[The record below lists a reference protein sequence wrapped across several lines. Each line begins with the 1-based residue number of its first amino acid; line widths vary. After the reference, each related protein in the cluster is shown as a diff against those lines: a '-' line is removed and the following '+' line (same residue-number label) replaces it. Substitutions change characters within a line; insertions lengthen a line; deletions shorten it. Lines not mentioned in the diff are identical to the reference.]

1 MVVIDDYSH
10 FPVVEVL
17 TSASSKAVIPK
28 LDNIFSTFGIPTVAR
43 SDNGPPFNGHEFSQF
58 ADHLDSNTGKSARH
72 VLKRIQ
78 MQKTS

>member
-17 TSASSKAVIPK
+17 TSTSSKAVIPK
-28 LDNIFSTFGIPTVAR
+28 LDNIFSTFGIPTVGR

-58 ADHLDSNTGKSARH
+58 VITLDSNTGKSARH
-72 VLKRIQ
+72 IQ
-78 MQKTS
+78 KQILMQKTS